1 MGKKNKKVTNNNR
14 PGANHA
20 RFRNISLKTKQAI
33 LQDIA
38 AGMDRYTI
46 AKKHNVSSSEVKRL
60 KKFNS
65 REMMDLRNSE
75 ICNDVTLSEKEMM
88 DMIKPPIGSRYNSIF
103 NAASITQDSRINQDI
118 QDKSIESIIK
128 EVEEEK
134 IKSVEEKV
142 VLTETTKI
150 ETENIT
156 TKQHFGAKIKVTD
169 DNVFNILE
177 ELKSQRYTQ
186 RKIAEMYG
194 ISPSLVGQI
203 KNGQGRFK
211 AIIERYKSINETTTL
226 IDKPELISSSKADI
240 LNENNAIEVDSLI
253 AIPTVESIK
262 DSDKINQQV
271 SKIISNDNILTKR
284 TKVTTGIRVG
294 MINGRHDMPVDIF
307 IFDNVSDSLMV
318 DFPRQHQKACSRIQ
332 EILDSKTS
340 NSTAKNLIVYVTGLT
355 SVLAS
360 VIRACLDLKVNLR
373 LLHWNPNRG
382 KYYPQDIFTE
392 FGDNKS
398 VKNLCP
404 PQLENI
410 PCRQLFTCG
419 CTGVEFA
426 KRGYGYQ
433 ITEIYTKT
441 NKNSNG
447 VDKDITL
454 FTDQDYAWAYY
465 RAACENSTKDV
476 NIILNKVCFDNESM
490 LIVQKTLS
498 KLINTLNNN

>member
-1 MGKKNKKVTNNNR
+1 MGKKKKKVTNDNR
-14 PGANHA
+14 SGATHV

-33 LQDIA
+33 LEDIA
-38 AGMDRYTI
+38 AGLDRYTI

-60 KKFNS
+60 KKFS
-65 REMMDLRNSE
+65 TREMMDLRNSE
-75 ICNDVTLSEKEMM
+75 ICNDIVLSNN
-88 DMIKPPIGSRYNSIF
+88 DDIIKPPIGTRYNSIF
-103 NAASITQDSRINQDI
+103 NAASITQDSRINPDLQK
-118 QDKSIESIIK
+118 KSIESIIK
-128 EVEEEK
+128 EVEKEK
-134 IKSVEEKV
+134 VKPIEKEV
-142 VLTETTKI
+142 VLTETIKI
-150 ETENIT
+150 ETDNT
-156 TKQHFGAKIKVTD
+156 TVKHHLGGKIKVSD

-177 ELKSQRYTQ
+177 ELKSQRYSQ

-203 KNGQGRFK
+203 KNKQGRFK
-211 AIIERYKSINETTTL
+211 AIIERYQSTNETTTL
-226 IDKPELISSSKADI
+226 IDKPELTTSTKAEI
-240 LNENNAIEVDSLI
+240 LNENNAIEVDTLI

-262 DSDKINQQV
+262 DSDKINEQA
-271 SKIISNDNILTKR
+271 SKIILNDNILTKR

-307 IFDNVSDSLMV
+307 IFDNVSESLMV
-318 DFPRQHQKACSRIQ
+318 DFPRQYRKAYSRIQ

-340 NSTAKNLIVYVTGLT
+340 NSTANNLIVYVTGLT

-360 VIRACLDLKVNLR
+360 VIRVCLDLKVNLR

-382 KYYPQDIFTE
+382 KYYPQDIFTD
-392 FGDNKS
+392 FGDDKFI
-398 VKNLCP
+398 KNLCP

-419 CTGVEFA
+419 CTGVDFV
-426 KRGYGYQ
+426 KKGYGYQ
-433 ITEIYTKT
+433 ITEIYTKS
-441 NKNSNG
+441 NKNSGG

-476 NIILNKVCFDNESM
+476 NIILNKVGFDNESM

-498 KLINTLNNN
+498 KLINTSNN